1 MMVLAFELK
10 LTSELKKVQHR
21 QSIQKKHWREIPS
34 TEKMLT
40 FCQNSPNCSMFSG
53 KKKKKIMDYY
63 SAEMKAAQTTT
74 FQMKASSLVV
84 QSADMI
90 MSMNCC

>member
-1 MMVLAFELK
+1 
-10 LTSELKKVQHR
+10 
-21 QSIQKKHWREIPS
+21 
-34 TEKMLT
+34 
-40 FCQNSPNCSMFSG
+40 MFSG